1 MRAALPALA
10 LIFFML
16 VLLASPVHAQ
26 QEGQY
31 AQIVSYAG
39 SYAQFVAKPGETHVM
54 TPNCTVECFS
64 AREHNTVEV
73 LVDNRTVVRENFT
86 GFYWSCDLMLPEK
99 HRVIVVV
106 RLNKVPYRFTLLL
119 VKRVPSPDELK
130 ILEKLVRMG
139 RAELEMLK
147 WQIWGQ
153 ASLGFANALVIGY
166 LIARWR
172 RMRKIRL
179 W

>member
-1 MRAALPALA
+1 MRRAALLA
-10 LIFFML
+10 LILIFML
-16 VLLASPVHAQ
+16 PFVMPLASAQ
-26 QEGQY
+26 HEEQY
-31 AQIVSYAG
+31 AQIVSYSG

-64 AREHNTVEV
+64 ARGHNTVEV
-73 LVDNRTVVRENFT
+73 LVDNRTVITTNFT

-99 HRVIVVV
+99 RRVIVVV
-106 RLNKVPYRFTLLL
+106 KLNRVPYRFTLLL
-119 VKRVPSPDELK
+119 VKRAPSPDELK
-130 ILEKLVRMG
+130 MLEKLVRMG

-147 WQIWGQ
+147 WQVWGQ
-153 ASLGFANALVIGY
+153 SALGFANALVVGY